1 MASKKNQP
9 KRPPPA
15 AKKAASAAASIP
27 PDLARKVLQ
36 ADLARIIQKVKDKKP
51 LSAPE
56 RNLMSQMAEDVPADP
71 DETPEVTPDHVP
83 SVAALAGILGV
94 SRRSIQL
101 WRRKYA
107 SEIPS
112 NRTNGDYDVAAWRE
126 FVRRKG
132 LKEGRPLDDEDDGE
146 DLESLK
152 KRDLR
157 ARAEER
163 EFKVKI
169 LTGEYLHKED
179 VRESV
184 AALVAET
191 IKLLRDK
198 FENELPPVCAGLDAV
213 RIRTENA
220 RVVDEI
226 CELLHRGDVSQR
238 PAEEEDDD

>member
-1 MASKKNQP
+1 MA
-9 KRPPPA
+9 RPGTLT
-15 AKKAASAAASIP
+15 

-36 ADLARIIQKVKDKKP
+36 ADLGRILQKVKDRKP

-56 RNLMSQMAEDVPADP
+56 RNLMSQMADAEATTDTASRSATGSAKTI
-71 DETPEVTPDHVP
+71 EQTPDHVA
-83 SVAALAGILGV
+83 SVSALAGILGV

-132 LKEGRPLDDEDDGE
+132 LKEGVSAGSDDDDGE
-146 DLESLK
+146 DMESLK

-163 EFKVKI
+163 EFKLSVIK
-169 LTGEYLHKED
+169 GDYLHKED
-179 VRESV
+179 VRESI

-191 IKLLRDK
+191 IKLMRDK
-198 FENELPPVCAGLDAV
+198 LENELPPVCAGLDAV

-226 CELLHRGDVSQR
+226 CELLHREDVGER
-238 PAEEEDDD
+238 EEDDDVE